1 MTDKKILFCSLS
13 DRPEFSQPI
22 FESNKKYCDKYN
34 FDFIYEDKVLDN
46 TRHPAWSKILLL
58 ERELQKYY
66 DYVIWIDDDILIMNY
81 NIDFRD
87 IIDKYKPENI
97 MIDDNLNIGEWNINT
112 GIIVCKNNDKTKEM
126 LREVWDTAKPE
137 HYFGGVWENETMNE
151 LRHKYTIIPHRTI
164 QTFKHCYREG
174 DFSIHFAGIPMKM
187 RMRLRDEYIKKISDN
202 IK

>member
-1 MTDKKILFCSLS
+1 MKILFCSLS

-22 FESNKKYCDKYN
+22 FESNQRYYRKYG
-34 FDFIYEDKVLDN
+34 FDFLCKGELLTV
-46 TRHPAWSKILLL
+46 TRHASWSKILLL
-58 ERELQKYY
+58 QQCLKKDY

-97 MIDDNLNIGEWNINT
+97 MVDDNLNIGEWKINC
-112 GIIVCKNNDKTKEM
+112 GMLVCKNNDKTKEM
-126 LREVWDTAKPE
+126 LKEVWDTAKPE

-151 LRHKYTIIPHRTI
+151 LRDKYTIIPHRTM
-164 QTFKHCYREG
+164 QSFKHCYRED
-174 DFSIHFAGIPMKM
+174 DFSIHFAGMSMDKRMKM
-187 RMRLRDEYIKKISDN
+187 RDEYIKKISYN